1 MIDSI
6 VSSVWLNNHLG
17 DPNLVILDASQ
28 DTKQNG
34 FLNIK
39 ISGARFFDIKND
51 FSDTSSNFPN
61 SFPSVEQF
69 ENSCRSLGIN
79 NSSKIV
85 VYDKMGIFSS
95 PRVWWLF
102 KSMGHNAIVVLDG
115 GFPDWFN
122 NNFNTEIPKQESYA
136 IGDFKASLNSNN
148 ITFFDFIKQNIVSN
162 NALVIDARSA
172 DRFNGIVSESR
183 VGLRSGH
190 IPNSINLFYKL
201 VLTNGKFKSKN
212 ELATIFSDIDTDKPL
227 VFSCGSGVTAC
238 IILLAC
244 NSFLDND
251 MSVYDGSWTEWAQ
264 LSNV

>member
-17 DPNLVILDASQ
+17 DPDLVILDASQ
-28 DTKQNG
+28 DAKQNG
-34 FLNIK
+34 FLNIR

-51 FSDTSSNFPN
+51 FSDATSNFPN
-61 SFPSVEQF
+61 TFPSVHQF
-69 ENSCRSLGIN
+69 EISCRNLGIN

-102 KSMGHNAIVVLDG
+102 KSMGHDSVFVLDG
-115 GFPDWFN
+115 GFPDWVN
-122 NNFNTEIPKQESYA
+122 NNFDTEIPKKESYA
-136 IGDFKASLNSNN
+136 IGDFKASLHSNN
-148 ITFFDFIKQNIVSN
+148 VRFFDFMKGNIVSN

-172 DRFNGIVSESR
+172 DRFNGVVSESR

-190 IPNSINLFYKL
+190 IPNSINLHYQL
-201 VLTNGKFKSKN
+201 VLTNGKFKPKK
-212 ELATIFSDIDTDKPL
+212 ELVSVFSEIVSDKPL
-227 VFSCGSGVTAC
+227 IFSCGSGITAC

-244 NSFLDND
+244 DSFLDND
-251 MSVYDGSWTEWAQ
+251 LSVYDGSWTEWGQ
-264 LSNV
+264 LSDV